1 MRKFSRILA
10 ILLILTM
17 VFTLSV
23 SCKKKTD
30 ELDENG
36 NSLDGSNQI
45 GTDGSGTGGDS
56 QNGAQTGQ
64 NGTGTGTGGGG
75 GGGNTN
81 TGGGAV
87 TNNKDSYTSENEYGT
102 VTNTGTNQTVDEN
115 FHINEAVTND
125 NGFIPDEEQGQEKSE
140 RRANENSK
148 YDFDKNP
155 LINRDRQNNKKAMP
169 SFDIDD
175 TGFVADGTKL
185 KDLAGK
191 ELRFYTG
198 DDFAAWS
205 YRDDKGETIDEWA
218 WFKMLKKELRLTI
231 KTTVSSHY
239 KSAEDA
245 LKAMNAGKQIDV
257 VYSSHVIYPAALCIS
272 RSITEL
278 ISINNIGSSPG
289 VCKTTMD
296 ICKWG
301 NTYRVIAPIGE
312 VDVLWYNATLTQEL
326 GLADPHKMWEAD
338 KWNWDNFKAYMLS
351 APKKTKNGEPLISI
365 TQWPANTAYIWP
377 CTNDSP
383 RIYIDANASKPSLI
397 NNWDNPKTMEALE
410 FICEI
415 HNTTNFGK
423 EGGVAYRGLFLGT
436 TLMSAT
442 MYTQVYYDTEY
453 SKHVQINWV
462 PYPKKTPK
470 TLSQKQAEINTK
482 FANSEVKPAA
492 SHDGIAQFSGFAM
505 LLPKKTVKP
514 NNVGP
519 ALKFME
525 LWATRFTEAL
535 FDNLN
540 VFEYYNFNYKQR
552 KQYFDFVT
560 QNVVFS
566 LAMGDFMGCDLRSSN
581 YFAAMNGNPQFN
593 IKTEATKN
601 SNIVHNYIIDC
612 LKFGQ

>member
-1 MRKFSRILA
+1 
-10 ILLILTM
+10 
-17 VFTLSV
+17 
-23 SCKKKTD
+23 
-30 ELDENG
+30 
-36 NSLDGSNQI
+36 
-45 GTDGSGTGGDS
+45 
-56 QNGAQTGQ
+56 
-64 NGTGTGTGGGG
+64 
-75 GGGNTN
+75 
-81 TGGGAV
+81 
-87 TNNKDSYTSENEYGT
+87 
-102 VTNTGTNQTVDEN
+102 
-115 FHINEAVTND
+115 
-125 NGFIPDEEQGQEKSE
+125 
-140 RRANENSK
+140 
-148 YDFDKNP
+148 
-155 LINRDRQNNKKAMP
+155 
-169 SFDIDD
+169 
-175 TGFVADGTKL
+175 
-185 KDLAGK
+185 
-191 ELRFYTG
+191 
-198 DDFAAWS
+198 
-205 YRDDKGETIDEWA
+205 
-218 WFKMLKKELRLTI
+218 
-231 KTTVSSHY
+231 
-239 KSAEDA
+239 
-245 LKAMNAGKQIDV
+245 
-257 VYSSHVIYPAALCIS
+257 
-272 RSITEL
+272 
-278 ISINNIGSSPG
+278 
-289 VCKTTMD
+289 MD